1 MQSIL
6 STLWNAVLGH
16 PLDLVL
22 LLIIGYQAWRIRML
36 KQDSASWYSAWLNK
50 SQQLR
55 ATKQRA
61 AKANARVRAAKG

>member
-6 STLWNAVLGH
+6 STLWNAVLTH

-55 ATKQRA
+55 ATKQRI
-61 AKANARVRAAKG
+61 AKANAKVRAAKG